1 MDKATEIKLLQQFK
15 GTDSYFTQCFNDH
28 DIDQMCENIK
38 NDFAIESDCQFFAQI
53 AELKGQLRDMKR
65 QHEEEIKRLN
75 DEHNRALKQMCE
87 RSADKRRAFVKELLN
102 AEETGEDTITGICGE
117 FIGTLDVI
125 KIKRECGI
133 TPTDTEIDHL
143 IHAASLVEEIEG

>member
-1 MDKATEIKLLQQFK
+1 
-15 GTDSYFTQCFNDH
+15 
-28 DIDQMCENIK
+28 MCENIK

-53 AELKGQLRDMKR
+53 AELQGQLRDMKR

-87 RSADKRRAFVKELLN
+87 RSADKTRAFVKELLN
-102 AEETGEDTITGICGE
+102 AEETGEDTITSICSE

-125 KIKRECGI
+125 KIKREYGI
-133 TPTDTEIDHL
+133 TLTDTEIDHL
-143 IHAASLVEEIEG
+143 IHAASLVDEIEG

>member
-1 MDKATEIKLLQQFK
+1 
-15 GTDSYFTQCFNDH
+15 
-28 DIDQMCENIK
+28 MCENIK
-38 NDFAIESDCQFFAQI
+38 NDFAIENDCQFFAQI
-53 AELKGQLRDMKR
+53 AELQGQLRDMKR

-102 AEETGEDTITGICGE
+102 AEETGEDTITGIGGE